1 MLAVFLRPRMKPL
14 SSIGII
20 GTPALAGILR
30 AIFGWIVG
38 KSFVELAIESRAADF
53 QAAGDLRHLSAIMR
67 KRKTDDLVVHLLQ
80 RSHLAGGGA
89 HRKRALGGQGGGGYF
104 ATRNK
109 ARRVWIGGRRYYQ
122 CPV

>member
-38 KSFVELAIESRAADF
+38 KSFVELAIESRAVYF

-67 KRKTDDLVVHLLQ
+67 NRKTDDLVLHLLQ
-80 RSHLAGGGA
+80 RSHFAVGGQ
-89 HRKRALGGQGGGGYF
+89 HRKRAVGGQGRDRYF
-104 ATRNK
+104 AT
-109 ARRVWIGGRRYYQ
+109 
-122 CPV
+122 